1 MAVLSDVLRKA
12 IKDSDDSVYRIA
24 LETEIVNS
32 QLYRFVNGDGLSLSH
47 VDTLV
52 KHLGYELVKKRG
64 K

>member
-52 KHLGYELVKKRG
+52 KHLGYELVKK
-64 K
+64 KEK

>member
-1 MAVLSDVLRKA
+1 MAALSEILRKA
-12 IKDSDDSVYRIA
+12 VRDSDESVYRIA
-24 LETEIVNS
+24 IETEIANS
-32 QLYRFVNGDGLSLSH
+32 QIYRFVNGDGLSLSH

>member
-1 MAVLSDVLRKA
+1 MAVLSDVLRMA

-24 LETEIVNS
+24 LKTEIVNS

-52 KHLGYELVKKRG
+52 EYLGYQLVKKKG